1 MTNSRSDLHI
11 EGMDC
16 ADCASRLERELSSLQ
31 GVNAAKVDFVS
42 GKASIEYDS
51 EAVELAAIEKAIRKS
66 GFDSA
71 VSDNQTFEFRVEGMD
86 CSEEGKVIE
95 KALKKLPN
103 TGNIHFDYLNQ
114 VVKVKSSANYKDLID
129 VIKSTGFEPEPVTPS
144 KSEPTKKKS
153 NPLPTIISGILALSG
168 ILLTNLGAP
177 EYVYIPILTVAIVMG
192 GYRIARKGI
201 GAASRLSLDMN
212 FLMTIAVIGAI
223 AIGEW
228 SEGAMVIFLFSL
240 SHYLEGKSMERARNA
255 ISRLMTLTPKTTSVI
270 RDGIVDSVPVEEVST
285 DSIIIVKPGESVPL
299 DGVVVEGTSDLNQA
313 PITGESVPVMKD
325 EGDEVFAGSINGNGV
340 LKVRTIR
347 PYKDSTVSRI
357 IHLVEEAQSRRAP
370 VQLFVDKFAK
380 YYTPIVVI
388 SAVLIAAIPPLFFDT
403 VFSEW
408 FYRALVLLVIACPC
422 ALVISTPVAFV
433 SGLTAAARNGI
444 LIKGGSYLER
454 AAKIDTFAFDKTG
467 TITYGKPKLVDII
480 SLSNAGEKEILSVA
494 ASLER
499 NSEHPLARAIVD
511 RAEEGDAKFQDV
523 REFSAIPGMGVKG
536 TIDGTRYYLANHTFF
551 EKNGLCDGSVHDK
564 LSEMEHSSQTV
575 ILLGAE
581 DKLLGLLSVTDMIR
595 TESGRAI
602 AGLKKLG
609 IKETLMVSGD
619 NHRTTEAVSKAIGS
633 DSFYSELMPEH
644 KMELIRNRIRNGS
657 KVAMIGDGINDAPAL
672 AAADIGISMGIGGT
686 DVALETADIAVVG
699 DDLDNLPILIRLA
712 RKTLGI
718 IKQNITLALGIKAV
732 FVILTLLGQAT
743 LWMAV
748 FADMGAS
755 LIVTSNSLRILKSR
769 YRD

>member
-1 MTNSRSDLHI
+1 MAKSRFDLQI

-16 ADCASRLERELSSLQ
+16 ADCASKLERELSSLK
-31 GVNAAKVDFVS
+31 GVDTARVDFVS
-42 GKASIEYDS
+42 GKASVEYDS
-51 EAVELAAIEKAIRKS
+51 EVVDLTAIEKAIRKS
-66 GFDSA
+66 GFSSEANDSK
-71 VSDNQTFEFRVEGMD
+71 TFEIRVDGMD
-86 CSEEGKVIE
+86 CPDEGNVIE

-103 TGNIHFDYLNQ
+103 TGNVRFDYLNQ
-114 VVKVKSSANYKDLID
+114 VVKVKSSGSCQQMLDA
-129 VIKSTGFEPEPVTPS
+129 IKSAGFNAEPVTPR
-144 KSEPTKKKS
+144 KSEPVKKKS
-153 NPLPTIISGILALSG
+153 NPIPTIISGILAFSG
-168 ILLTNLGAP
+168 ILLINLGAP
-177 EYVYIPILTVAIVMG
+177 EYVYIPILMIAIAVG
-192 GYRIARKGI
+192 GYRIAIKGI

-212 FLMTIAVIGAI
+212 FLMTLAVLGAI
-223 AIGEW
+223 VIGEW

-255 ISRLMTLTPKTTSVI
+255 ISRLMTLTPKTTSVVQ
-270 RDGIVDSVPVEEVST
+270 DGIVESVPVEDVST
-285 DSIIIVKPGESVPL
+285 DSFIIIKPGESVPL
-299 DGVVVEGTSDLNQA
+299 DGVVVEGISDLNQA
-313 PITGESVPVMKD
+313 PITGESVPVMKS

-340 LKVRTIR
+340 LKVRTTR

-370 VQLFVDKFAK
+370 VQLFVDKFAR
-380 YYTPIVVI
+380 YYTPAVVI
-388 SAVLIAAIPPLFFDT
+388 GAVLIASVPPLFFDT

-467 TITYGKPKLVDII
+467 TITYGKPRLVDII
-480 SLSNAGEKEILSVA
+480 SLNNDGNAEVLAIA

-499 NSEHPLARAIVD
+499 NSEHPLAQAIVD
-511 RAEEGDAKFQDV
+511 KAENDDMEFHSVQ
-523 REFSAIPGMGVKG
+523 EFSAIPGMGVKG
-536 TIDGTRYYLANHTFF
+536 TINGTRYYLANHAFF
-551 EKNGLCDGSVHDK
+551 EKKGLCDGSVHEK
-564 LSEMEHSSQTV
+564 LNEMENSSQTAI
-575 ILLGAE
+575 ILGTN
-581 DKLLGLLSVTDMIR
+581 DKLLGLLAVTDMIR

-602 AGLKKLG
+602 AALKNLG

-633 DSFYSELMPEH
+633 DSFYFELMPEH
-644 KMELIRNRIRNGS
+644 KMELIRSHIQNGS
-657 KVAMIGDGINDAPAL
+657 KIAMIGDGINDAPAL
-672 AAADIGISMGIGGT
+672 AAADIGISMGMVGT
-686 DVALETADIAVVG
+686 DVALEAADIAVVS
-699 DDLDNLPILIRLA
+699 DDLDKLPILIRLA
-712 RKTLGI
+712 RKTLAI

-732 FVILTLLGQAT
+732 FVILTVLGQTT

-755 LIVTSNSLRILKSR
+755 LLVTSNSLRILKGR
-769 YRD
+769 Y